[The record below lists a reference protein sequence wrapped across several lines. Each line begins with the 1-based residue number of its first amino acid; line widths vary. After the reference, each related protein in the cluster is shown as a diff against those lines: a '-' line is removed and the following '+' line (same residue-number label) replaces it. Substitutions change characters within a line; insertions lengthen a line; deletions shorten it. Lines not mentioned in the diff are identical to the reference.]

1 MSAVP
6 RLRAALCRGVGLTRW
21 HCRTAGQ
28 RLGGL
33 RQPEGPGGGFVCAG
47 AAAPV
52 MHGRVRVKS
61 EQLTPS
67 LGTDGDVSGSRE
79 WVSISPN

>member
-1 MSAVP
+1 MALQNS
-6 RLRAALCRGVGLTRW
+6 RAAPGGAPAARRTR
-21 HCRTAGQ
+21 
-28 RLGGL
+28 
-33 RQPEGPGGGFVCAG
+33 GGFVCAG